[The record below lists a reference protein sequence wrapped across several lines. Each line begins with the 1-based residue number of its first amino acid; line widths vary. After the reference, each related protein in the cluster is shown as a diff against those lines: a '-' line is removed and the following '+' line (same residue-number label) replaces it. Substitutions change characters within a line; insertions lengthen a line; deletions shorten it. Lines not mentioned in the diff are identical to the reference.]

1 MSCELEGIFDPSQ
14 VAPTMGGSQNLPVST
29 NEGHPVVITGAD
41 WKQTQ
46 SGAGEMLQLQ
56 LEVIDGIHR
65 GNTGT
70 WNLNLKNAN
79 MTAVRIA
86 IQELSCICHAVGHLS
101 PLKAVDVLFNKP
113 FRVVVGLQKGAEAAE
128 KGYTEIK
135 QVLRIDGSKLNK
147 PAQATQQPAPVQQFA
162 PQPQPQQFAPPVQQ
176 SAPVQQFA
184 PPVQQGVV
192 PPVQQGVA
200 PPVQQ
205 FAPQPQP
212 QQFAPPVQ
220 QSAPVQQGQQLP
232 PWAQQPNQGG

>member
-1 MSCELEGIFDPSQ
+1 MSCELEGVFDPSQ

-41 WKQTQ
+41 WKQTL
-46 SGAGEMLQLQ
+46 SGTGEMLQLQ

-162 PQPQPQQFAPPVQQ
+162 PPVQQPALVQQFAPPVQQ
-176 SAPVQQFA
+176 PALVQQFA
-184 PPVQQGVV
+184 PPVQQGV
-192 PPVQQGVA
+192 A
-200 PPVQQ
+200 P
-205 FAPQPQP
+205 
-212 QQFAPPVQ
+212 
-220 QSAPVQQGQQLP
+220 PVQQGQQLP